1 MYWNSKSLQDMQT
14 KLCSSF
20 VLRTRTV
27 QVAFVLHNFT
37 TLIQQIIKLII

>member
-1 MYWNSKSLQDMQT
+1 MQT

-27 QVAFVLHNFT
+27 QVLFVLYNFT
-37 TLIQQIIKLII
+37 TLIQQIKLII